1 MNQSISTRHLAK
13 SRHGQAIC
21 QLFEMKR
28 LFLFIGNL
36 AGCIEE
42 NVSTREKRRPRRG
55 DFHARNHFAPSTIP
69 EEKWRTILVVYI
81 HAYTQTLFIHAFGV
95 VAKITN

>member
-1 MNQSISTRHLAK
+1 
-13 SRHGQAIC
+13 
-21 QLFEMKR
+21 MKR

-69 EEKWRTILVVYI
+69 EEKWRTTRSLYTCI
-81 HAYTQTLFIHAFGV
+81 HTNLIYTRIWGRCKNYKLNFTG
-95 VAKITN
+95 